1 VAAAAAT
8 LDGFTAGPFT
18 DAEAARRAQ
27 QLLRF
32 LALVPVEY
40 GRGVDGTRVTRS
52 FEIREAVAFAGG
64 AGAALGDLGPQLA
77 KRDPRRAAQARAG
90 LGELRRLVD
99 GTTRTPERVA
109 PEERVQAVADRTETL
124 LTAAMP
130 EAWTAETDESDYDLV
145 ELTLD
150 RMETAVAA
158 GQYRQAEQARLEASA
173 FFEFGPER
181 RLQAFDPGLATEVE
195 GLVWFGAGGRPG
207 LARLLADR
215 APRREV
221 RQARLALDDR
231 LAESA
236 ATLGDAASRTTV
248 VTNAAI
254 IVFREGLEAVLI
266 LAAITASFAGAR
278 RRLRRP
284 VLAGAGLG
292 LLVSVLTWV
301 LAQTL
306 LTSLEQYGEKLE
318 AGRRPRGHRRAAAHH
333 ELVLP
338 QGLLERVDRPVP
350 SRAQA
355 ARGRREGR
363 LPLRAGARPRP
374 CSG

>member
-1 VAAAAAT
+1 
-8 LDGFTAGPFT
+8 
-18 DAEAARRAQ
+18 
-27 QLLRF
+27 
-32 LALVPVEY
+32 
-40 GRGVDGTRVTRS
+40 
-52 FEIREAVAFAGG
+52 
-64 AGAALGDLGPQLA
+64 
-77 KRDPRRAAQARAG
+77 
-90 LGELRRLVD
+90 
-99 GTTRTPERVA
+99 VA

-254 IVFREGLEAVLI
+254 IVFRRAWRP
-266 LAAITASFAGAR
+266 SSSSR
-278 RRLRRP
+278 RSP
-284 VLAGAGLG
+284 
-292 LLVSVLTWV
+292 
-301 LAQTL
+301 
-306 LTSLEQYGEKLE
+306 
-318 AGRRPRGHRRAAAHH
+318 P
-333 ELVLP
+333 
-338 QGLLERVDRPVP
+338 P
-350 SRAQA
+350 SP
-355 ARGRREGR
+355 E
-363 LPLRAGARPRP
+363 RAGACGGRCSSAPGSACSCP
-374 CSG
+374 C